1 MMTTTPEIFLQPA
14 TIAHDDE
21 VDFARRF
28 GGIARLYGERALER
42 FRAAHVC
49 VVGVGGVGSWIVE
62 ALARSAVGRLT
73 LIDLDNVAE
82 SNINRQIQALSN
94 TIGMPK
100 IEALKQ
106 RIALINPY
114 CEVELVE
121 DFIDQDNIPHMIGI
135 NRYDYVIDAIDS
147 AKAKAALI
155 AWCSQHAIPLI
166 TIGGAGG
173 QTDPTKVE
181 VRDLARTEQEPLLK
195 RVRKILRANYGFARG
210 EKHKYHIDAVFSMEA
225 QRGPETGDA
234 CAIDPNSITG
244 LNCAG
249 FGSSMVVTATFGM
262 VAAAHLL
269 RKLADEANAAVP
281 KAVLQATPA
290 AAPAAPAILAADDAG
305 QLEEALLS

>member
-1 MMTTTPEIFLQPA
+1 MTTISTSLF
-14 TIAHDDE
+14 DD
-21 VDFARRF
+21 VDFERRF

-82 SNINRQIQALSN
+82 SNINRQIQALS
-94 TIGMPK
+94 TTVGMPK

-121 DFIDQDNIPHMIGI
+121 DFIDPDNIPQMIGT
-135 NRYDYVIDAIDS
+135 NKPGAARFDYVVDAIDS
-147 AKAKAALI
+147 VQAKAALI
-155 AWCSQHAIPLI
+155 AYCSQHAIPLI
-166 TIGGAGG
+166 VIGGAGG
-173 QTDPTKVE
+173 QLDPTRIE

-195 RVRKILRANYGFARG
+195 KVRKILRARYGFARG
-210 EKHKYHIDAVFSMEA
+210 EKNKYHIDAVFSMEPLRYP
-225 QRGPETGDA
+225 QSGDA
-234 CAIDPNSITG
+234 CEVDANSITG

-262 VAAAHLL
+262 VAAGHML
-269 RKLADEANAAVP
+269 RKMAEEANAVPVHVTESVDAVQ
-281 KAVLQATPA
+281 V
-290 AAPAAPAILAADDAG
+290 
-305 QLEEALLS
+305 EEALLS

>member
-1 MMTTTPEIFLQPA
+1 MTTISPSLPA
-14 TIAHDDE
+14 PAIDDIHHD
-21 VDFARRF
+21 VDFGRRF

-82 SNINRQIQALSN
+82 SNINRQIQALS
-94 TIGMPK
+94 TTVGMPK

-114 CEVELVE
+114 CQVDLVE
-121 DFIDQDNIPHMIGI
+121 DFIDPDNIPQMIAT
-135 NRYDYVIDAIDS
+135 NRYDYVVDAIDS
-147 AKAKAALI
+147 VKAKAALI
-155 AWCSQHAIPLI
+155 AYCSQHAIPLVV
-166 TIGGAGG
+166 IGGAGG
-173 QTDPTKVE
+173 QLDPTKIE

-195 RVRKILRANYGFARG
+195 KVRKILRARYGFARG
-210 EKHKYHIDAVFSMEA
+210 EKNKYHIDAVFSMEPL
-225 QRGPETGDA
+225 RYPEAGDA
-234 CAIDPNSITG
+234 CEVDANSITG

-262 VAAAHLL
+262 VAAGHLL
-269 RKLADEANAAVP
+269 RKLADEANAMPVN
-281 KAVLQATPA
+281 V
-290 AAPAAPAILAADDAG
+290 AAPALVTESSDAG
-305 QLEEALLS
+305 QLEDALLS

>member
-1 MMTTTPEIFLQPA
+1 MTTISTSLF
-14 TIAHDDE
+14 DD
-21 VDFARRF
+21 VDFERRF

-82 SNINRQIQALSN
+82 SNINRQIQALS
-94 TIGMPK
+94 TTVGMPK

-114 CEVELVE
+114 CQVDLVE
-121 DFIDQDNIPHMIGI
+121 DFIDPDNIPQMIGTDGF
-135 NRYDYVIDAIDS
+135 DYVVDAIDS
-147 AKAKAALI
+147 VKAKAALI
-155 AWCSQHAIPLI
+155 AYCSQHAIPLI
-166 TIGGAGG
+166 VIGGAGG
-173 QTDPTKVE
+173 QLDPTKIE

-195 RVRKILRANYGFARG
+195 KVRKILRARYGFARG
-210 EKHKYHIDAVFSMEA
+210 EKNKYHIDAVFSMEPLRYP
-225 QRGPETGDA
+225 QSGDGDA
-234 CAIDPNSITG
+234 CEVDANSITG

-262 VAAAHLL
+262 VAAGHML
-269 RKLADEANAAVP
+269 RKMAEEANAVPVPDHVTESVDAVQP
-281 KAVLQATPA
+281 
-290 AAPAAPAILAADDAG
+290 
-305 QLEEALLS
+305 EEALLS